1 MKVYTLN
8 METQVIVLFYKS
20 KLKNHWTSFN
30 IDFQQLNCE
39 VRIRM
44 KNLTFTTEMK
54 RILVKIRTIMMMMM
68 TMMGI
73 EKQKE
78 RTKERMKAKEGRQS
92 KDR

>member
-20 KLKNHWTSFN
+20 KLKNHWTFFN

-68 TMMGI
+68 KMMGI

-78 RTKERMKAKEGRQS
+78 RTKERMKAKEDRQS